1 MRFLALVC
9 GVFVAFLPLVSAASP
24 SEADTGA
31 EAAVSVPTELVAE
44 VQGENQR
51 NVEIPVGAEMA
62 DATKQVNIG
71 FIDSP
76 TATCYQPDR
85 RVDECFIN
93 WYYLSVSAD
102 PNYMIFMSATLNDIG
117 GVALYQGFF
126 QTSMYAPYAM
136 HGRGFRVKCGPLVPS
151 SNPAVTPD
159 HGNTYAYTI
168 RARDSAGLSSA
179 NYGTLYCPAF
189 IP

>member
-1 MRFLALVC
+1 MRFLAFVC
-9 GVFVAFLPLVSAASP
+9 GVCVAFLPVVAAASP
-24 SEADTGA
+24 NDADTRA
-31 EAAVSVPTELVAE
+31 DAVGEVPSEMVSETQSENLRTVE
-44 VQGENQR
+44 V
-51 NVEIPVGAEMA
+51 PVGAEKA

-93 WYYLSVSAD
+93 WYYLSVSAS
-102 PNYMIFMSATLNDIG
+102 PNYIIFMSATLNDIG

-126 QTSMYAPYAM
+126 QTSMYAPYNI
-136 HGRGFRVKCGPLVPS
+136 HDRGFRVKCGPLVPS
-151 SNPAVTPD
+151 ADPSVTPD
-159 HGNTYAYTI
+159 HGNSYGYTI
-168 RARDSAGLSSA
+168 RARDTASLSSA
-179 NYGTLYCPAF
+179 NYGIVYCPAF